1 MSLISHSNP
10 NYSEIQL
17 SPSEF
22 FSKAVLANTMAVDTE
37 TNGGDVRDGTG
48 FCVGISAAIAVN
60 VGPYDTYYFTY
71 IPVAHYEGNVDDR
84 TKGLFFNLIE
94 TRPRIIFHNAKFDLE
109 SLSTAGYSGK
119 FIKWYCTM
127 MMAHFL
133 NENVPKGLDWLSKN
147 ELKNEGKVKK
157 DFKGIW
163 QMRMGHMIPVAEM
176 ELYAGIDTVRTLQLF
191 EKLYPFFVESGF
203 DGKVSEV

>member
-1 MSLISHSNP
+1 
-10 NYSEIQL
+10 
-17 SPSEF
+17 
-22 FSKAVLANTMAVDTE
+22 MAVDTE

-48 FCVGISAAIAVN
+48 FCVGISAAIKN
-60 VGPYDTYYFTY
+60 LNTYYFTY
-71 IPVAHYEGNVDDR
+71 VPVAHYEGNVDED
-84 TKGLFFNLIE
+84 TKQLFFQLINS
-94 TRPRIIFHNAKFDLE
+94 RQRIIMHNAKFDLE
-109 SLSTAGYSGK
+109 SFLTAK
-119 FIKWYCTM
+119 LEITTRWYCTM

-157 DFKGIW
+157 DFKSIW
-163 QMRMGHMIPVAEM
+163 KLRMGHMIPVAEM